1 MDRYES
7 FNFLSTEEIPETDSE
22 FKSKRIQLVLKESL
36 EVVEG
41 YFWSDENVFYSD
53 ADDDYLE
60 RKYFWA
66 ENLGHWRYINEPL
79 EEDEELENEDDK
91 NVKVNF
97 EFSPI
102 LLIAVFFIFILSCII
117 FS

>member
-1 MDRYES
+1 MDRYKM
-7 FNFLSTEEIPETDSE
+7 FNLLSTEETPETNSE
-22 FKSKRIQLVLKESL
+22 FKSNRIQLVLKDSL
-36 EVVEG
+36 EVIEG
-41 YFWSDENVFYSD
+41 YYWADENVFYSD

-66 ENLGHWRYINEPL
+66 EHLGHWRYIDEPL
-79 EEDEELENEDDK
+79 DEEAENETEKDE

-97 EFSPI
+97 EFSPA
-102 LLIAVFFIFILSCII
+102 LLLGVFFIFILACSI